1 MYISHDDFVEKHTL
15 VQLLLLKNNED
26 KTVLIVLDGKY
37 IFIPKRSDCTFL
49 RQSYNIHT
57 NGCCGALT
65 NNDAAIIGR
74 MVTMKFEG
82 MNDWLQTKDLYIVD
96 KGFRDVIVLIS

>member
-1 MYISHDDFVEKHTL
+1 M
-15 VQLLLLKNNED
+15 
-26 KTVLIVLDGKY
+26 
-37 IFIPKRSDCTFL
+37 
-49 RQSYNIHT
+49 
-57 NGCCGALT
+57 
-65 NNDAAIIGR
+65 IGR

>member
-49 RQSYNIHT
+49 RQSYNIHRP
-57 NGCCGALT
+57 LV
-65 NNDAAIIGR
+65 R
-74 MVTMKFEG
+74 PMVVVGPLSIMT
-82 MNDWLQTKDLYIVD
+82 LQ
-96 KGFRDVIVLIS
+96 

>member
-15 VQLLLLKNNED
+15 VPLLLLKNNED

-49 RQSYNIHT
+49 RQSYNIHRPLVKPVVVVGPLPIMT
-57 NGCCGALT
+57 
-65 NNDAAIIGR
+65 
-74 MVTMKFEG
+74 
-82 MNDWLQTKDLYIVD
+82 LQ
-96 KGFRDVIVLIS
+96 